1 MLLVEQVI
9 GSYAVKYANLIPLIN
24 KEYAGCDSDKLNIFI
39 DLTGILN
46 NIIVSEASN
55 TNPYLIASKIINL
68 CGHYRNFF
76 REYYKTST
84 QIFLILS
91 MIDNKSIN
99 KLYVPNYERHLYSS
113 ISFNS
118 NNNKI
123 SKAISVLNVLVPYI
137 DDFYMCESNYEFGVH
152 VYDIIG
158 HQMRNNEII
167 PGMIISKDSYNYQL
181 VSPDDPLITV
191 LRPKKNRGEDESFM
205 VTNNSAIK
213 EFCIA
218 NRSKCEIN
226 TIDSSYLPL
235 IAALTRMPERDIE
248 SLYKIPTVLKALS
261 TAIDKGYILSQ
272 SGLGV
277 EYVCDALIKNK
288 LLKINDTFLVS
299 SRFKAIDINTQYAV
313 FSVNALPTLK
323 YNGMVNLYDP
333 EAVKEIN
340 YTYFKDHPL
349 DLNVL

>member
-9 GSYAVKYANLIPLIN
+9 GSYAVKYTNLIPLIN

-39 DLTGILN
+39 DLAGIMRNL
-46 NIIVSEASN
+46 IVTELSN
-55 TNPYLIASKIINL
+55 ANPYLIVSKIINL
-68 CGHYRNFF
+68 CAHYRNFF

-99 KLYVPNYERHLYSS
+99 KLYVPSYERRIYSPPS
-113 ISFNS
+113 S
-118 NNNKI
+118 NNDKI

-158 HQMRNNEII
+158 HQMLNGEII
-167 PGMIISKDSYNYQL
+167 PGMIISKDPYNYQL
-181 VSPDDPLITV
+181 VSPDTPLMTM

-218 NRSKCEIN
+218 NRSKCEIED
-226 TIDSSYLPL
+226 IDSSYLPL
-235 IAALTRMPERDIE
+235 IAALTRMPERNIE

-272 SGLGV
+272 SGVDV

-288 LLKINDTFLVS
+288 LLKINDAFLVS
-299 SRFKAIDINTQYAV
+299 SRFKAIDINTQYSI

-323 YNGMVNLYDP
+323 YNGMVNLYDT

-349 DLNVL
+349 DLNIL